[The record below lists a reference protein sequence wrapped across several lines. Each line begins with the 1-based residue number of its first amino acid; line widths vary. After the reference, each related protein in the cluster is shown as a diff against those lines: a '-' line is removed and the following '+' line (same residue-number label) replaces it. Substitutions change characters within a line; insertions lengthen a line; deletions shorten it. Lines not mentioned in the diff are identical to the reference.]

1 MFKKLFEG
9 MAADENIIKLNIT
22 DMANDYPEVDYNELR
37 DRLTDAGAVV
47 DGQVGNGTIQEDGN
61 GDMNVYMLVSGVDMA
76 TVEDAVEEIV
86 SEYEGVDG
94 VDATEYLASNNI
106 TGVED
111 TEDLDDDSDLDLDVE
126 GEDSDDLGDDTDNL
140 DLDDDSELGVDD
152 EDDEDTIDLDDEDIV
167 EAVKRA
173 TSKVLKEHFAN
184 VRRKKLLK
192 EHRELH
198 RNDRRSN
205 RFFVEGRLNEASTMN
220 IKKGCCPGKN
230 RRVNLL
236 ESLKAQD
243 ETKQEKLD
251 NSVKSIKDVIDS
263 VKGHSIGA
271 QEVKDAFAKLKK
283 EQKALSK
290 IEKNEKGDKFA
301 LTDVN
306 GAAGAL
312 KKMKE
317 ADPSQADAIDK
328 FQKSLKESVF
338 NALNAKKKSLHGKVS
353 VNGQLLESMTNA
365 QVSTLLTK
373 VNAAK
378 NKLVSKLSNSL
389 NESVNTKNNIKNE
402 IVKLTKLSN
411 ILDEENTYRTY
422 ATKYGLINEDEN
434 QEAGNSGEFS
444 EEDLANMFGAGQG
457 EENKPDNETE
467 EKTEEPKSE
476 EPKSED
482 APSEDAPS
490 EDTQSDEDSVEE
502 VELARIVI
510 TMQDKDAAEDL
521 KASCVNAG
529 IPEDVI
535 EITDDTEDE
544 PEENEEGET
553 STEDK
558 EDDKT
563 DASEESKDTNEGVKY
578 SNLRRLFEADEETSE
593 EKPEDAPEENSDET
607 NVGDAES
614 EGHTKFILTNTD
626 YALQLSKVL
635 DDVYGITK
643 EEFEDMIGGEIV
655 EDSEDEDAT
664 EDEDSDENTTDA
676 DNTEGSTEEDTIDPS
691 ELFKGM

>member
-126 GEDSDDLGDDTDNL
+126 GEDSDDLDDDTYNLGDNSEF
-140 DLDDDSELGVDD
+140 DADDDDN
-152 EDDEDTIDLDDEDIV
+152 EDTIDLDDEDIV

-198 RNDRRSN
+198 RNDRRAN

-220 IKKGCCPGKN
+220 VKKGCCPGKN

-290 IEKNEKGDKFA
+290 IEKNDKGDKFA
-301 LTDVN
+301 LTDVS

-317 ADPSQADAIDK
+317 ADPSQAEAIDK

-338 NALNAKKKSLHGKVS
+338 NALNAKKKSLHSKVS

-378 NKLVSKLSNSL
+378 NKLVNKLSNSL
-389 NESVNTKNNIKNE
+389 NESLNTKNNIKNE

-434 QEAGNSGEFS
+434 QDAGNSGEFS

-457 EENKPDNETE
+457 EETKSDNETE

-476 EPKSED
+476 D
-482 APSEDAPS
+482 AQS

-510 TMQDKDAAEDL
+510 TMQDKVAAEDL

-544 PEENEEGET
+544 PEEKEEGET

-558 EDDKT
+558 DDDKA

-593 EKPEDAPEENSDET
+593 EKPEDATEENSDET
-607 NVGDAES
+607 NDGDAES

-655 EDSEDEDAT
+655 EDSDEEDAT
-664 EDEDSDENTTDA
+664 EDKDSDENTTDT
-676 DNTEGSTEEDTIDPS
+676 DNAEGSTEEDTIDPS

>member
-111 TEDLDDDSDLDLDVE
+111 TEDLDDDSELDLDVE

-220 IKKGCCPGKN
+220 VKKGCCPGKN

-290 IEKNEKGDKFA
+290 IEKNDKGDKFA

-317 ADPSQADAIDK
+317 ADPSQAEAIDK

-338 NALNAKKKSLHGKVS
+338 NALNAKKKSLHSKVS

-457 EENKPDNETE
+457 EENKSDNETE

-476 EPKSED
+476 D
-482 APSEDAPS
+482 AQS

-544 PEENEEGET
+544 PEEKEEGET

-558 EDDKT
+558 DDDKA

-578 SNLRRLFEADEETSE
+578 SNLRRLFEADEENSE

-607 NVGDAES
+607 DDAEAKN

-655 EDSEDEDAT
+655 EDSDEDDAT
-664 EDEDSDENTTDA
+664 EDKDSDENTTDA

>member
-1 MFKKLFEG
+1 
-9 MAADENIIKLNIT
+9 
-22 DMANDYPEVDYNELR
+22 MANDYPEVDYNELR

-111 TEDLDDDSDLDLDVE
+111 TEELDDDSERDLDVE
-126 GEDSDDLGDDTDNL
+126 DEDSDDLDDDTYNLGDNSEF
-140 DLDDDSELGVDD
+140 DVDDDDN
-152 EDDEDTIDLDDEDIV
+152 EDTIDLDDEDIV

-198 RNDRRSN
+198 RNDRRAN
-205 RFFVEGRLNEASTMN
+205 RFFVEGRLNDASTMN
-220 IKKGCCPGKN
+220 VKKGCCPGKN

-290 IEKNEKGDKFA
+290 IEKNDKGDKFA

-317 ADPSQADAIDK
+317 ADPSQAEAIDK

-338 NALNAKKKSLHGKVS
+338 NALNAKKKSLHSKVS

-378 NKLVSKLSNSL
+378 NKLVNKLSNSL
-389 NESVNTKNNIKNE
+389 NESLNTKNNIKNE

-434 QEAGNSGEFS
+434 QDAGNSGEFS

-457 EENKPDNETE
+457 EETKSDNETD

-476 EPKSED
+476 D
-482 APSEDAPS
+482 AQS

-510 TMQDKDAAEDL
+510 TMQDKVAAEDL

-544 PEENEEGET
+544 PEEKEEGET

-558 EDDKT
+558 DDDKA

-578 SNLRRLFEADEETSE
+578 SNLRRLFEADEENSE

-607 NVGDAES
+607 DDAEAKN

-655 EDSEDEDAT
+655 EDSDEDDAT
-664 EDEDSDENTTDA
+664 EDKDSDENTTDA

>member
-111 TEDLDDDSDLDLDVE
+111 TEDLDDDSERDLDVE
-126 GEDSDDLGDDTDNL
+126 GDDSDDLDDDTYNLGDNSEF
-140 DLDDDSELGVDD
+140 DVDDDDN
-152 EDDEDTIDLDDEDIV
+152 EDTIDLYDEDIV

-198 RNDRRSN
+198 RNDRRAN

-220 IKKGCCPGKN
+220 VKKGCCPGKN

-290 IEKNEKGDKFA
+290 IEKNDKGDKFA

-317 ADPSQADAIDK
+317 SDPSQADAIDK

-353 VNGQLLESMTNA
+353 VNGQLLESMSNT

-378 NKLVSKLSNSL
+378 NKLVNKLSNSL
-389 NESVNTKNNIKNE
+389 NESLNTKNNIKNE

-434 QEAGNSGEFS
+434 QDAGNSGEFS

-457 EENKPDNETE
+457 EENKSDNETE

-476 EPKSED
+476 D
-482 APSEDAPS
+482 APSEDAP
-490 EDTQSDEDSVEE
+490 QDEETVEE

-544 PEENEEGET
+544 PEENEEGDT

-558 EDDKT
+558 DEDKA

-578 SNLRRLFEADEETSE
+578 SNLRRLFEADEENSE

-607 NVGDAES
+607 DDAEAKN

-655 EDSEDEDAT
+655 EDSDEDDAT
-664 EDEDSDENTTDA
+664 EDKDSDETTTDA

>member
-37 DRLTDAGAVV
+37 DRLTDAGATV
-47 DGQVGNGTIQEDGN
+47 DGQVGNGAIQEDGN

-76 TVEDAVEEIV
+76 TVEDTVEDVV
-86 SEYEGVDG
+86 SEYEGVEG
-94 VDATEYLASNNI
+94 ADAQDYVVSDTI

-111 TEDLDDDSDLDLDVE
+111 DTDDVDIDIDDVDDDVDIDIDDDTDDVDIDIE
-126 GEDSDDLGDDTDNL
+126 DDTDNV
-140 DLDDDSELGVDD
+140 DVDIDDA
-152 EDDEDTIDLDDEDIV
+152 DIV

-173 TSKVLKEHFAN
+173 TNKILRESIYN
-184 VRRKKLLK
+184 RRGRRVN
-192 EHRELH
+192 ESYRTR
-198 RNDRRSN
+198 RNDR
-205 RFFVEGRLNEASTMN
+205 FFVNGRLNEASTMN

-236 ESLKAQD
+236 ESLKAVD
-243 ETKQEKLD
+243 DSKQEKLD
-251 NSVKSIKDVIDS
+251 KSIKTIKDIIDS

-317 ADPSQADAIDK
+317 ADPSQAEAIDK

-373 VNAAK
+373 VKAAK

-389 NESVNTKNNIKNE
+389 NESVNTKNTIKNE

-422 ATKYGLINEDEN
+422 AAKYGLINEDEN

-444 EEDLANMFGAGQG
+444 EEDLANMFGTGQG
-457 EENKPDNETE
+457 EETKSDNETE
-467 EKTEEPKSE
+467 GKTEETKSDEGSE
-476 EPKSED
+476 E
-482 APSEDAPS
+482 
-490 EDTQSDEDSVEE
+490 EE

-521 KASCVNAG
+521 KSSCIDAG
-529 IPEDVI
+529 IPEDAI
-535 EITDDTEDE
+535 EISEDTDEDE
-544 PEENEEGET
+544 EGSEENDND
-553 STEDK
+553 SD
-558 EDDKT
+558 
-563 DASEESKDTNEGVKY
+563 SEENKSEEDNSEKTEENSDTNEGIKY
-578 SNLRRLFEADEETSE
+578 SNLRRLFEDEDS
-593 EKPEDAPEENSDET
+593 NSDED
-607 NVGDAES
+607 NSNEEGNSEEDNNNDDDKDAD
-614 EGHTKFILTNTD
+614 GHVKFILTDTD

-635 DDVYGITK
+635 DDVYGISK

-655 EDSEDEDAT
+655 DDSENEEAT
-664 EDEDSDENTTDA
+664 DDNSDKDENTADA

>member
-47 DGQVGNGTIQEDGN
+47 DGQVGNGTIQEDEN

-76 TVEDAVEEIV
+76 TVEDTVEEIV

-111 TEDLDDDSDLDLDVE
+111 TEDLDDVSDLDLDVE

-140 DLDDDSELGVDD
+140 DLDDDSELDVDD

-184 VRRKKLLK
+184 VRHKKLLK

-251 NSVKSIKDVIDS
+251 NSVKTIKDVIDS

-301 LTDVN
+301 LTDVS

-338 NALNAKKKSLHGKVS
+338 NALNAKKKSLHGKIS
-353 VNGQLLESMTNA
+353 VNGQLLESMTNV

-378 NKLVSKLSNSL
+378 NKLVNKLSNSL
-389 NESVNTKNNIKNE
+389 NESVNTKNTIKNE

-457 EENKPDNETE
+457 EETKSDNETE

-476 EPKSED
+476 DAQSED
-482 APSEDAPS
+482 TQS

-535 EITDDTEDE
+535 EITDDTE
-544 PEENEEGET
+544 EESEEDEEGDA

-558 EDDKT
+558 AEDKA
-563 DASEESKDTNEGVKY
+563 DASEETKDTNEGVKY

-593 EKPEDAPEENSDET
+593 ETTEENTEENSDDADKAET
-607 NVGDAES
+607 ES

-655 EDSEDEDAT
+655 EDSDEDDAT
-664 EDEDSDENTTDA
+664 EDKDSDENTTDA

>member
-126 GEDSDDLGDDTDNL
+126 DEDSDDLDDDTYNLGDNSEF
-140 DLDDDSELGVDD
+140 DADDDDN
-152 EDDEDTIDLDDEDIV
+152 EDTIDLDDEDIV

-198 RNDRRSN
+198 RNDRRAN

-220 IKKGCCPGKN
+220 VKKGCCPGKN

-243 ETKQEKLD
+243 EAKQEKLD

-290 IEKNEKGDKFA
+290 IEKNDKGDKFA

-317 ADPSQADAIDK
+317 ADPSQVDAIDK

-353 VNGQLLESMTNA
+353 VNGQLLESMSNT

-378 NKLVSKLSNSL
+378 NKLVNKLSNSL
-389 NESVNTKNNIKNE
+389 NENLNTKNNIKNE

-457 EENKPDNETE
+457 EEDKSDNGTE
-467 EKTEEPKSE
+467 EKTEEPKSDDTSSE
-476 EPKSED
+476 DTSSED
-482 APSEDAPS
+482 AP
-490 EDTQSDEDSVEE
+490 QDEEPVEE

-535 EITDDTEDE
+535 EITDDTEEEDT
-544 PEENEEGET
+544 EENTEGET

-558 EDDKT
+558 EENKES
-563 DASEESKDTNEGVKY
+563 AEETTDTNEGVKY

-593 EKPEDAPEENSDET
+593 EKPEDAQEENSDET
-607 NVGDAES
+607 NVADADS

-655 EDSEDEDAT
+655 EDSDEEDAT
-664 EDEDSDENTTDA
+664 EDKDSDENTTDA

>member
-111 TEDLDDDSDLDLDVE
+111 TEDLDDDSELDLDVE

-220 IKKGCCPGKN
+220 VKKGCCPGKN

-290 IEKNEKGDKFA
+290 IEKNDKGDKFA

-317 ADPSQADAIDK
+317 ADPSQAEAIDK

-338 NALNAKKKSLHGKVS
+338 NALNAKKKSLHSKVS

-457 EENKPDNETE
+457 EENKSDNETE

-476 EPKSED
+476 D
-482 APSEDAPS
+482 AQS

-544 PEENEEGET
+544 PEEKEEGET

-558 EDDKT
+558 DDDKA

-578 SNLRRLFEADEETSE
+578 SNLRRLFEADEENSE

-607 NVGDAES
+607 DDAEAKN

-655 EDSEDEDAT
+655 EDSDEDDAT
-664 EDEDSDENTTDA
+664 EDKDSDENTTDA
-676 DNTEGSTEEDTIDPS
+676 DNTEGSTVEDTIDPS

>member
-37 DRLTDAGAVV
+37 DRLTDAGATV
-47 DGQVGNGTIQEDGN
+47 DGQVGNGAIQEDGN

-76 TVEDAVEEIV
+76 TVEDTVEEVV
-86 SEYEGVDG
+86 SEYEGVEG
-94 VDATEYLASNNI
+94 ADAQDYVVSDTI

-111 TEDLDDDSDLDLDVE
+111 DTDDVDIDIDDIDDVDDDVDIDID
-126 GEDSDDLGDDTDNL
+126 DDTDNV
-140 DLDDDSELGVDD
+140 DVDIDDA
-152 EDDEDTIDLDDEDIV
+152 DIV

-173 TSKVLKEHFAN
+173 TNKILRESIHN
-184 VRRKKLLK
+184 RRGRRVN
-192 EHRELH
+192 ESYRTR
-198 RNDRRSN
+198 RNDR
-205 RFFVEGRLNEASTMN
+205 FFVNGRLNEASTMN

-236 ESLKAQD
+236 ESLKAVD
-243 ETKQEKLD
+243 DSKQEKLD
-251 NSVKSIKDVIDS
+251 KSIKTIKDIIDS

-317 ADPSQADAIDK
+317 ADPSQAEAIDK

-373 VNAAK
+373 VKAAK

-389 NESVNTKNNIKNE
+389 NESVNTKNTIKNE

-444 EEDLANMFGAGQG
+444 EEDLANMFGTGQG
-457 EENKPDNETE
+457 EETKSDNETE
-467 EKTEEPKSE
+467 GKTEETKSDEGSE
-476 EPKSED
+476 E
-482 APSEDAPS
+482 
-490 EDTQSDEDSVEE
+490 EE

-521 KASCVNAG
+521 KSSCIDAG
-529 IPEDVI
+529 IPEDAI
-535 EITDDTEDE
+535 EISEDTDEDE
-544 PEENEEGET
+544 EGSEENDND
-553 STEDK
+553 SD
-558 EDDKT
+558 
-563 DASEESKDTNEGVKY
+563 SEENKSEEDNSEKTEENSDTNEGIKY
-578 SNLRRLFEADEETSE
+578 SNLRRLFEDEDS
-593 EKPEDAPEENSDET
+593 NSDED
-607 NVGDAES
+607 NSNEEGNSEEDNNNDDDKDAD
-614 EGHTKFILTNTD
+614 GHVKFILTDTD

-635 DDVYGITK
+635 DDVYGISK

-655 EDSEDEDAT
+655 EDSDDEDAT
-664 EDEDSDENTTDA
+664 EDKDSDENTADA
-676 DNTEGSTEEDTIDPS
+676 DNTDGSTEEDTIDPS

>member
-317 ADPSQADAIDK
+317 ADPSQAEAIDK

-476 EPKSED
+476 
-482 APSEDAPS
+482 DAPS

-544 PEENEEGET
+544 PEEKEEGET

-558 EDDKT
+558 DDDKA

-607 NVGDAES
+607 NDSEAES

-664 EDEDSDENTTDA
+664 EDKDSDENTTDA

>member
-126 GEDSDDLGDDTDNL
+126 DDDSDDLDDDTDNL

-251 NSVKSIKDVIDS
+251 NSVKTIKDVIDS

-290 IEKNEKGDKFA
+290 IEKNENGDKFA
-301 LTDVN
+301 LTDVS

-317 ADPSQADAIDK
+317 SDPSQAEAIDK
-328 FQKSLKESVF
+328 FQKSLKESVY
-338 NALNAKKKSLHGKVS
+338 NALNAKKKSLHSKVL
-353 VNGQLLESMTNA
+353 VNGQLLESMTNV

-389 NESVNTKNNIKNE
+389 NESVNTKNTIKNE

-422 ATKYGLINEDEN
+422 ATKYGLITEDEN
-434 QEAGNSGEFS
+434 TEDNKSGEFS

-457 EENKPDNETE
+457 EETKDDNETE
-467 EKTEEPKSE
+467 EKTD

-482 APSEDAPS
+482 TQSEDTPS
-490 EDTQSDEDSVEE
+490 EDTQSEEDSVEE

-521 KASCVNAG
+521 KTSCVNAG

-535 EITDDTEDE
+535 EITDEVEDDA
-544 PEENEEGET
+544 EENEEGNA

-558 EDDKT
+558 EEDKA
-563 DASEESKDTNEGVKY
+563 DASEETKDTNEGVKY
-578 SNLRRLFEADEETSE
+578 SNLRRLFEADEENSE

-607 NVGDAES
+607 NDAEAES

-664 EDEDSDENTTDA
+664 EDKDSDENTADA

>member
-152 EDDEDTIDLDDEDIV
+152 EDDEVTIDLDDEDIV

-198 RNDRRSN
+198 RNDRRAN

-220 IKKGCCPGKN
+220 VKKGCCPGKN

-271 QEVKDAFAKLKK
+271 QEVKDTFAKLKK

-290 IEKNEKGDKFA
+290 IEKNDKGDKFA

-353 VNGQLLESMTNA
+353 VNGQLLESMSNT

-378 NKLVSKLSNSL
+378 NKLVNKLSNSL
-389 NESVNTKNNIKNE
+389 NESLNTKNNIKNE

-434 QEAGNSGEFS
+434 QDAGNSGEFS

-457 EENKPDNETE
+457 EENKSDNETK

-476 EPKSED
+476 DAQSED
-482 APSEDAPS
+482 TPS

-558 EDDKT
+558 EEDKES
-563 DASEESKDTNEGVKY
+563 AEETKDTNEGVKY
-578 SNLRRLFEADEETSE
+578 SNLRRLFEADEETPE

-607 NVGDAES
+607 NDGDAES

>member
-111 TEDLDDDSDLDLDVE
+111 TEDLDDDSERDLDVE
-126 GEDSDDLGDDTDNL
+126 GDDSDDLDDDTYNLGDNSEF
-140 DLDDDSELGVDD
+140 DVDDDDN
-152 EDDEDTIDLDDEDIV
+152 EDTIDLDDEDIV

-198 RNDRRSN
+198 RNDRRAN

-220 IKKGCCPGKN
+220 VKKGCCPGKN

-290 IEKNEKGDKFA
+290 IEKNDKGDKFA

-353 VNGQLLESMTNA
+353 VNGQLLESMSNT

-378 NKLVSKLSNSL
+378 NKLVNKLSNSL
-389 NESVNTKNNIKNE
+389 NESLNTKNNIKNE

-434 QEAGNSGEFS
+434 QDAGNSGEFS

-457 EENKPDNETE
+457 EENKSDNETE

-476 EPKSED
+476 D
-482 APSEDAPS
+482 APSEDAP
-490 EDTQSDEDSVEE
+490 QDEETVEE

-544 PEENEEGET
+544 PEENEEGDT

-558 EDDKT
+558 DEDKA

-578 SNLRRLFEADEETSE
+578 SNLRRLFEADEENSE

-607 NVGDAES
+607 DDAEAKN

-655 EDSEDEDAT
+655 EDSDEDDAT
-664 EDEDSDENTTDA
+664 EDKDSDENTTDA

>member
-111 TEDLDDDSDLDLDVE
+111 TEDLDDDSELDLDVE
-126 GEDSDDLGDDTDNL
+126 GEDSEDLGDDTDNL

-251 NSVKSIKDVIDS
+251 NSVKTIKDVIDS

-328 FQKSLKESVF
+328 FQKSLKESVY

-353 VNGQLLESMTNA
+353 VNGQLLESMTNV

-378 NKLVSKLSNSL
+378 NKLVNKLSNSL
-389 NESVNTKNNIKNE
+389 NESVNTKNTIKNE

-457 EENKPDNETE
+457 EETKSDNETE
-467 EKTEEPKSE
+467 EKTEEPKSD
-476 EPKSED
+476 D
-482 APSEDAPS
+482 AQS

-521 KASCVNAG
+521 KTSCVNAG

-535 EITDDTEDE
+535 EITDDTEDD

-578 SNLRRLFEADEETSE
+578 SNLRRLFEADEENSE

-607 NVGDAES
+607 NDVDTES

-664 EDEDSDENTTDA
+664 EDKDTDENTTDA

>member
-126 GEDSDDLGDDTDNL
+126 GDDSDDLDDDTYNLGDNSEF
-140 DLDDDSELGVDD
+140 DVDDDDN
-152 EDDEDTIDLDDEDIV
+152 EDTIDLDDEDIV

-198 RNDRRSN
+198 RNDRRAN

-220 IKKGCCPGKN
+220 VKKGCCPGKN

-290 IEKNEKGDKFA
+290 IEKNDKGDKFA

-353 VNGQLLESMTNA
+353 VNGQLLESMSNT

-378 NKLVSKLSNSL
+378 NKLVNKLSNSL
-389 NESVNTKNNIKNE
+389 NESLNTKNNIKNE

-457 EENKPDNETE
+457 EETKSDNETE

-476 EPKSED
+476 D
-482 APSEDAPS
+482 AQS

-544 PEENEEGET
+544 PEEKEEGET

-558 EDDKT
+558 DDDNA

-578 SNLRRLFEADEETSE
+578 SNLRRLFEADEENSE

-607 NVGDAES
+607 DDADAES

-655 EDSEDEDAT
+655 EDSDEDDAT
-664 EDEDSDENTTDA
+664 EDKDSDENTTDA

>member
-61 GDMNVYMLVSGVDMA
+61 GDMNVYMLVSGVDMS
-76 TVEDAVEEIV
+76 TVEDTVEEIV
-86 SEYEGVDG
+86 SEYEGVEG

-111 TEDLDDDSDLDLDVE
+111 TDEDTDLDLD
-126 GEDSDDLGDDTDNL
+126 GDEDTDL
-140 DLDDDSELGVDD
+140 DLDDEEDSELDLED
-152 EDDEDTIDLDDEDIV
+152 EDGDTIDLDDEDIV

-173 TSKVLKEHFAN
+173 TSKVLKEHLAK
-184 VRRKKLLK
+184 VRHKRFLK
-192 EHRELH
+192 EQREFH
-198 RNDRRSN
+198 RNNKRRSE

-283 EQKALSK
+283 EQKVLSK
-290 IEKNEKGDKFA
+290 IEKNDKGETFA

-317 ADPSQADAIDK
+317 ADPTQAEVIDK

-353 VNGQLLESMTNA
+353 VNGQLLESMSNT

-378 NKLVSKLSNSL
+378 NKLVNKLSNSL
-389 NESVNTKNNIKNE
+389 NESLNTKNNIKNE

-457 EENKPDNETE
+457 EEEKSDNGTE

-476 EPKSED
+476 D
-482 APSEDAPS
+482 TPSEDAP
-490 EDTQSDEDSVEE
+490 QDEESVEE

-510 TMQDKDAAEDL
+510 TMQDKEAAEDL
-521 KASCVNAG
+521 KVSCVNAG

-535 EITDDTEDE
+535 EITDDTDEEDT
-544 PEENEEGET
+544 EENTEGET

-558 EDDKT
+558 EADNET
-563 DASEESKDTNEGVKY
+563 SEDSKDTNEGVKY
-578 SNLRRLFEADEETSE
+578 SNLRRLFEADEENSE
-593 EKPEDAPEENSDET
+593 ETTEDTTEENSEET
-607 NVGDAES
+607 TNTEGEN

-655 EDSEDEDAT
+655 EDSDDEDAT
-664 EDEDSDENTTDA
+664 EDKDSDENTSDT

>member
-152 EDDEDTIDLDDEDIV
+152 EDDEVTIDLDDEDIV

-251 NSVKSIKDVIDS
+251 NSVKTIKDVIDS

-271 QEVKDAFAKLKK
+271 QEVKDAFTKLKK

-353 VNGQLLESMTNA
+353 VNGQLLESMTNV

-389 NESVNTKNNIKNE
+389 NESLNTKNNIKNE

-457 EENKPDNETE
+457 EENKSDNETE

-476 EPKSED
+476 D
-482 APSEDAPS
+482 TPS

-544 PEENEEGET
+544 PEENEEGDT

-558 EDDKT
+558 EEDKES
-563 DASEESKDTNEGVKY
+563 SEETKDTNEGVKY
-578 SNLRRLFEADEETSE
+578 SNLRRLFEADEETPE

-607 NVGDAES
+607 NDGDAES

-655 EDSEDEDAT
+655 EDSTDEDAT
-664 EDEDSDENTTDA
+664 EDKDSDENTTDA
-676 DNTEGSTEEDTIDPS
+676 DNTEVSTEEDTIDPS

>member
-111 TEDLDDDSDLDLDVE
+111 TEDLDDDSELDLDVE
-126 GEDSDDLGDDTDNL
+126 DEDSDDLDDDTYNLGDNSEF
-140 DLDDDSELGVDD
+140 DVDDDDN
-152 EDDEDTIDLDDEDIV
+152 EDTIDLDDEDIV

-220 IKKGCCPGKN
+220 VKKGCCPGKN

-290 IEKNEKGDKFA
+290 IEKNDKGDKFA

-353 VNGQLLESMTNA
+353 VNGQLLESMSNT

-378 NKLVSKLSNSL
+378 NKLVNKLSNSL
-389 NESVNTKNNIKNE
+389 NESLNTKNNIKNE

-457 EENKPDNETE
+457 EETKSDNETE

-476 EPKSED
+476 D
-482 APSEDAPS
+482 AQS

-544 PEENEEGET
+544 PEEKEEGET

-558 EDDKT
+558 DDDNA

-578 SNLRRLFEADEETSE
+578 SNLRRLFEADEENSE

-607 NVGDAES
+607 DDADAES

-655 EDSEDEDAT
+655 EDSDEDDAT
-664 EDEDSDENTTDA
+664 EDKDSDENTTDA

>member
-111 TEDLDDDSDLDLDVE
+111 TEDLDDDSELDLDVE

-220 IKKGCCPGKN
+220 VKKGCCPGKN

-290 IEKNEKGDKFA
+290 IEKNDKGDKFA

-317 ADPSQADAIDK
+317 ADPSQAEAIDK

-338 NALNAKKKSLHGKVS
+338 NALNAKKKSLHSKVS

-457 EENKPDNETE
+457 EENKSDNETE

-476 EPKSED
+476 D
-482 APSEDAPS
+482 AQS

-544 PEENEEGET
+544 PEEKEEGET

-558 EDDKT
+558 DDDKA

-578 SNLRRLFEADEETSE
+578 SNLRRLFEADEENSE

-607 NVGDAES
+607 DDAEAKN

-655 EDSEDEDAT
+655 EDSDEEDAT
-664 EDEDSDENTTDA
+664 EDKDSDENTTDA

>member
-111 TEDLDDDSDLDLDVE
+111 TEDLDDDSELDLDVE
-126 GEDSDDLGDDTDNL
+126 DEDSDDLDDDTYNLGDNSEF
-140 DLDDDSELGVDD
+140 DVDDDDN
-152 EDDEDTIDLDDEDIV
+152 EDTIDLDDEDIV

-220 IKKGCCPGKN
+220 VKKGCCPGKN

-290 IEKNEKGDKFA
+290 IEKNDKGDKFA

-317 ADPSQADAIDK
+317 SDPSQADAIDK

-353 VNGQLLESMTNA
+353 VNGQLLESMSNT

-378 NKLVSKLSNSL
+378 NKLVNKLSNSL
-389 NESVNTKNNIKNE
+389 NESLNTKNNIKNE

-434 QEAGNSGEFS
+434 QDAGNSGEFS

-457 EENKPDNETE
+457 EETKSDNETE

-476 EPKSED
+476 D
-482 APSEDAPS
+482 AQS

-544 PEENEEGET
+544 PEEKEEGET

-558 EDDKT
+558 DDDKA

-578 SNLRRLFEADEETSE
+578 SNLRRLFEADEENSE

-607 NVGDAES
+607 DDADAES

-655 EDSEDEDAT
+655 GDSDEDDAT
-664 EDEDSDENTTDA
+664 EDKDSDENTTDA

>member
-111 TEDLDDDSDLDLDVE
+111 TEDLDDDSELDLDVE
-126 GEDSDDLGDDTDNL
+126 DEDSDDLDDDTYNLGDNSEF
-140 DLDDDSELGVDD
+140 DVDDDDN
-152 EDDEDTIDLDDEDIV
+152 EDTIDLDDEDIV

-220 IKKGCCPGKN
+220 VKKGCCPGKN

-290 IEKNEKGDKFA
+290 IEKNDKGDKFA

-317 ADPSQADAIDK
+317 SDPSQADAIDK

-353 VNGQLLESMTNA
+353 VNGQLLESMSNT

-378 NKLVSKLSNSL
+378 NKLVNKLSNSL
-389 NESVNTKNNIKNE
+389 NESLNTKNNIKNE

-434 QEAGNSGEFS
+434 QDAGNSGEFS

-457 EENKPDNETE
+457 EETKSDNETE

-476 EPKSED
+476 D
-482 APSEDAPS
+482 AQS

-544 PEENEEGET
+544 PEEKEEGET

-558 EDDKT
+558 DDDKA

-578 SNLRRLFEADEETSE
+578 SNLRRLFEADEENSE

-607 NVGDAES
+607 DDADAES

-655 EDSEDEDAT
+655 EDSDEDDAT
-664 EDEDSDENTTDA
+664 EDKDSDENTTDA

>member
-111 TEDLDDDSDLDLDVE
+111 TEDLDDDSERDLDVE
-126 GEDSDDLGDDTDNL
+126 GDDSDDLDDDTYNLGDNSEF
-140 DLDDDSELGVDD
+140 DVDDDDN
-152 EDDEDTIDLDDEDIV
+152 EDTIDLDDEDIV

-198 RNDRRSN
+198 RNDRRAN

-220 IKKGCCPGKN
+220 VKKGCCPGKN

-290 IEKNEKGDKFA
+290 IEKNDKGDKFA

-353 VNGQLLESMTNA
+353 VNGQLLESMSNT

-378 NKLVSKLSNSL
+378 NKLVNKLSNSL
-389 NESVNTKNNIKNE
+389 NESLNTKNNIKNE

-434 QEAGNSGEFS
+434 QDAGNSGEFS

-457 EENKPDNETE
+457 EETKSDNETE

-476 EPKSED
+476 D
-482 APSEDAPS
+482 AQS

-544 PEENEEGET
+544 PEEKEEGET

-558 EDDKT
+558 DDDKA

-578 SNLRRLFEADEETSE
+578 SNLRRLFEADEENSE

-607 NVGDAES
+607 DDADAES

-655 EDSEDEDAT
+655 EDSDEDDAT
-664 EDEDSDENTTDA
+664 EDKDSDENTTDA

>member
-126 GEDSDDLGDDTDNL
+126 GDDSDDLDDDTYNLGDNSEF
-140 DLDDDSELGVDD
+140 DVDDDDN
-152 EDDEDTIDLDDEDIV
+152 EDTIDLDDEDIV

-198 RNDRRSN
+198 RNDRRAN

-220 IKKGCCPGKN
+220 VKKGCCPGKN

-290 IEKNEKGDKFA
+290 IEKNDKGDKFA

-317 ADPSQADAIDK
+317 ADPSQAEAIDK

-338 NALNAKKKSLHGKVS
+338 NALNAKKKSLHSKVS

-378 NKLVSKLSNSL
+378 NKLVNKLSNSL
-389 NESVNTKNNIKNE
+389 NESLNTKNNIKNE

-434 QEAGNSGEFS
+434 QDAGNSGEFS

-457 EENKPDNETE
+457 EETKSDNETE

-476 EPKSED
+476 D
-482 APSEDAPS
+482 AQS

-544 PEENEEGET
+544 PEEKEEGET

-558 EDDKT
+558 DDDKA

-578 SNLRRLFEADEETSE
+578 SNLRRLFEADEENSE

-607 NVGDAES
+607 DDADAES

-655 EDSEDEDAT
+655 EDSDEDDAT
-664 EDEDSDENTTDA
+664 EDKDSDENTTDA

>member
-111 TEDLDDDSDLDLDVE
+111 TEDLDDDSELDLDVE
-126 GEDSDDLGDDTDNL
+126 GEGSDDLGDDTDNL

-220 IKKGCCPGKN
+220 VKKGCCPGKN

-290 IEKNEKGDKFA
+290 IEKNDKGDKFA

-317 ADPSQADAIDK
+317 ADPSQAEAIDK

-338 NALNAKKKSLHGKVS
+338 NALNAKKKSLHSKVS

-365 QVSTLLTK
+365 
-373 VNAAK
+373 
-378 NKLVSKLSNSL
+378 
-389 NESVNTKNNIKNE
+389 
-402 IVKLTKLSN
+402 
-411 ILDEENTYRTY
+411 
-422 ATKYGLINEDEN
+422 
-434 QEAGNSGEFS
+434 
-444 EEDLANMFGAGQG
+444 
-457 EENKPDNETE
+457 
-467 EKTEEPKSE
+467 
-476 EPKSED
+476 
-482 APSEDAPS
+482 
-490 EDTQSDEDSVEE
+490 
-502 VELARIVI
+502 
-510 TMQDKDAAEDL
+510 
-521 KASCVNAG
+521 
-529 IPEDVI
+529 
-535 EITDDTEDE
+535 
-544 PEENEEGET
+544 
-553 STEDK
+553 
-558 EDDKT
+558 
-563 DASEESKDTNEGVKY
+563 
-578 SNLRRLFEADEETSE
+578 
-593 EKPEDAPEENSDET
+593 
-607 NVGDAES
+607 
-614 EGHTKFILTNTD
+614 
-626 YALQLSKVL
+626 
-635 DDVYGITK
+635 
-643 EEFEDMIGGEIV
+643 
-655 EDSEDEDAT
+655 
-664 EDEDSDENTTDA
+664 
-676 DNTEGSTEEDTIDPS
+676 
-691 ELFKGM
+691 

>member
-9 MAADENIIKLNIT
+9 MTADENIIKLNIT

-37 DRLTDAGAVV
+37 DRLTDAGATV
-47 DGQVGNGTIQEDGN
+47 DGQVGNGAIQEDGN

-76 TVEDAVEEIV
+76 TVEDTVEDVV
-86 SEYEGVDG
+86 SEYEGVEG
-94 VDATEYLASNNI
+94 ADAQDYVVSDTI

-111 TEDLDDDSDLDLDVE
+111 DTNDVDIDIDDVDDDVDIDID
-126 GEDSDDLGDDTDNL
+126 DDTD
-140 DLDDDSELGVDD
+140 DVDID
-152 EDDEDTIDLDDEDIV
+152 IEDDTDDVNVDVDIDDADIV

-173 TSKVLKEHFAN
+173 TNKILRESIHN
-184 VRRKKLLK
+184 RRGRRVN
-192 EHRELH
+192 ESYRTR
-198 RNDRRSN
+198 RNDR
-205 RFFVEGRLNEASTMN
+205 FFVNGRLNEASTMN

-236 ESLKAQD
+236 ESLKAVD
-243 ETKQEKLD
+243 DSKQEKLD
-251 NSVKSIKDVIDS
+251 KSIKTIKDIIDS

-283 EQKALSK
+283 EQKTLSK

-317 ADPSQADAIDK
+317 ADPSQAEAIDK

-338 NALNAKKKSLHGKVS
+338 NALNAKKNSLHGKVS

-373 VNAAK
+373 VKAAK

-389 NESVNTKNNIKNE
+389 NESVNTKNTIKNE

-444 EEDLANMFGAGQG
+444 EEDLANMFGTGQG
-457 EENKPDNETE
+457 EETKSDNETE
-467 EKTEEPKSE
+467 GKTEETKSDEGSE
-476 EPKSED
+476 E
-482 APSEDAPS
+482 
-490 EDTQSDEDSVEE
+490 EE

-521 KASCVNAG
+521 KSSCIDAG
-529 IPEDVI
+529 IPEDAI
-535 EITDDTEDE
+535 EISEDTDEDDE
-544 PEENEEGET
+544 GSEENDNDSDSEENKPEEDN
-553 STEDK
+553 
-558 EDDKT
+558 
-563 DASEESKDTNEGVKY
+563 SENTKGNSDTNEGIKY
-578 SNLRRLFEADEETSE
+578 SNLRRLFEDEDSNSE
-593 EKPEDAPEENSDET
+593 EDNSNEEGNSEEDNND
-607 NVGDAES
+607 DADKDAD
-614 EGHTKFILTNTD
+614 GHVKFILTDTD

-655 EDSEDEDAT
+655 EDSDDEDAT
-664 EDEDSDENTTDA
+664 EDKDSDENTADA
-676 DNTEGSTEEDTIDPS
+676 DNTDGSTEEDTIDPS

>member
-111 TEDLDDDSDLDLDVE
+111 TEDLDDDSELDLDVE
-126 GEDSDDLGDDTDNL
+126 DEDSDDLDDDTYNLGDNSEF
-140 DLDDDSELGVDD
+140 DVDDDDN
-152 EDDEDTIDLDDEDIV
+152 EDTIDLDDEDIV

-198 RNDRRSN
+198 RNDSRSN

-220 IKKGCCPGKN
+220 VKKGCCPGKN

-290 IEKNEKGDKFA
+290 IEKNDKGDKFA

-317 ADPSQADAIDK
+317 SDPSQADAIDK

-353 VNGQLLESMTNA
+353 VNGQLLESMSNT

-378 NKLVSKLSNSL
+378 NKLVNKLSNSL
-389 NESVNTKNNIKNE
+389 NESLNTKNNIKNE

-434 QEAGNSGEFS
+434 QDAGNSGEFS

-457 EENKPDNETE
+457 EETKSDNETE

-476 EPKSED
+476 D
-482 APSEDAPS
+482 AQS

-544 PEENEEGET
+544 PEEKEEGET

-558 EDDKT
+558 DDDKA

-578 SNLRRLFEADEETSE
+578 SNLRRLFEADEENSE

-607 NVGDAES
+607 DDADAES

-655 EDSEDEDAT
+655 EDSDEDDAT
-664 EDEDSDENTTDA
+664 EDKDSDENTTDA

>member
-111 TEDLDDDSDLDLDVE
+111 TEDLDDDSELDLDVE
-126 GEDSDDLGDDTDNL
+126 DEDSDDLDDDTYNLGDNSEF
-140 DLDDDSELGVDD
+140 DVDDDDN
-152 EDDEDTIDLDDEDIV
+152 EDTIDLDDEDIV

-184 VRRKKLLK
+184 VRHKKLLK

-198 RNDRRSN
+198 RNNRRAN

-220 IKKGCCPGKN
+220 VKKGCCPGKN

-290 IEKNEKGDKFA
+290 IEKNDKGDKFA

-317 ADPSQADAIDK
+317 ADPSQAEAIDK

-338 NALNAKKKSLHGKVS
+338 NALNAKKKSLHSKIS
-353 VNGQLLESMTNA
+353 VNGQLLESMSNT

-378 NKLVSKLSNSL
+378 NKLVNKLSNSL

-434 QEAGNSGEFS
+434 QESGNSGEFS

-457 EENKPDNETE
+457 EEDKSDNETE

-476 EPKSED
+476 D
-482 APSEDAPS
+482 APSEDAP
-490 EDTQSDEDSVEE
+490 QDEESVEE

-535 EITDDTEDE
+535 EISDDTEDE
-544 PEENEEGET
+544 PEENEEGDT

-558 EDDKT
+558 EEDKES
-563 DASEESKDTNEGVKY
+563 AEETKDTNEGVKY
-578 SNLRRLFEADEETSE
+578 SNLRRLFEADEETPE
-593 EKPEDAPEENSDET
+593 ETPEDAPEENSDET
-607 NVGDAES
+607 NDAEAEN

-664 EDEDSDENTTDA
+664 EDKDSDENTTDA

>member
-126 GEDSDDLGDDTDNL
+126 GDDSDDLDDDTYNLGDNSEF
-140 DLDDDSELGVDD
+140 DVDDDDN
-152 EDDEDTIDLDDEDIV
+152 EDTIDLDDEDIV
-167 EAVKRA
+167 EAVKRV

-205 RFFVEGRLNEASTMN
+205 RFFVEGRLNDASTMN

-251 NSVKSIKDVIDS
+251 NSVKTIKDVIDS

-328 FQKSLKESVF
+328 FQKSLKESVY

-353 VNGQLLESMTNA
+353 VNGQLLESMTNV

-378 NKLVSKLSNSL
+378 NKLVNKLSNSL
-389 NESVNTKNNIKNE
+389 NESVNTKNTIKNE

-457 EENKPDNETE
+457 EETKSDNETE
-467 EKTEEPKSE
+467 EKTEEPKSD
-476 EPKSED
+476 D
-482 APSEDAPS
+482 AQS

-521 KASCVNAG
+521 KTSCVNAG

-558 EDDKT
+558 EDDK
-563 DASEESKDTNEGVKY
+563 DEASEETKDTNEGVKY
-578 SNLRRLFEADEETSE
+578 SNLRRLFEADEESSE

-607 NVGDAES
+607 NDGDAES

-655 EDSEDEDAT
+655 EDSDDEEAT
-664 EDEDSDENTTDA
+664 EDKDTDENTTDT
-676 DNTEGSTEEDTIDPS
+676 DNTDSSTEEDTIDPS

>member
-1 MFKKLFEG
+1 M
-9 MAADENIIKLNIT
+9 
-22 DMANDYPEVDYNELR
+22 
-37 DRLTDAGAVV
+37 
-47 DGQVGNGTIQEDGN
+47 
-61 GDMNVYMLVSGVDMA
+61 
-76 TVEDAVEEIV
+76 
-86 SEYEGVDG
+86 
-94 VDATEYLASNNI
+94 
-106 TGVED
+106 
-111 TEDLDDDSDLDLDVE
+111 
-126 GEDSDDLGDDTDNL
+126 
-140 DLDDDSELGVDD
+140 
-152 EDDEDTIDLDDEDIV
+152 
-167 EAVKRA
+167 
-173 TSKVLKEHFAN
+173 
-184 VRRKKLLK
+184 
-192 EHRELH
+192 
-198 RNDRRSN
+198 
-205 RFFVEGRLNEASTMN
+205 
-220 IKKGCCPGKN
+220 
-230 RRVNLL
+230 
-236 ESLKAQD
+236 
-243 ETKQEKLD
+243 
-251 NSVKSIKDVIDS
+251 
-263 VKGHSIGA
+263 
-271 QEVKDAFAKLKK
+271 
-283 EQKALSK
+283 
-290 IEKNEKGDKFA
+290 
-301 LTDVN
+301 
-306 GAAGAL
+306 
-312 KKMKE
+312 
-317 ADPSQADAIDK
+317 
-328 FQKSLKESVF
+328 
-338 NALNAKKKSLHGKVS
+338 NAKKKSLHGKIS
-353 VNGQLLESMTNA
+353 VNGQLLESMSNT

-389 NESVNTKNNIKNE
+389 NESLNTKNNIKNE

-434 QEAGNSGEFS
+434 QDAGNSGEFS

-457 EENKPDNETE
+457 EETKADNETE
-467 EKTEEPKSE
+467 EKAEDPKSE
-476 EPKSED
+476 ED
-482 APSEDAPS
+482 TPS
-490 EDTQSDEDSVEE
+490 EDTQSEEDSVEE

-535 EITDDTEDE
+535 EITDDAEEEDT
-544 PEENEEGET
+544 EENEDSET
-553 STEDK
+553 SSEDK

-578 SNLRRLFEADEETSE
+578 SNLRRLFEADEENSE

-607 NVGDAES
+607 NDVDTES

-664 EDEDSDENTTDA
+664 EDKDTDENTTDA

>member
-22 DMANDYPEVDYNELR
+22 DMANDYPQVDYNELR

-126 GEDSDDLGDDTDNL
+126 GDDSDDLDDDTYNLGDNSEF
-140 DLDDDSELGVDD
+140 DADDDDN
-152 EDDEDTIDLDDEDIV
+152 EDTIDLDDEDIV

-198 RNDRRSN
+198 RNDRRAN

-220 IKKGCCPGKN
+220 VKKGCCPGKN

-290 IEKNEKGDKFA
+290 IEKNDKGDKFA
-301 LTDVN
+301 LTDVS

-317 ADPSQADAIDK
+317 ADPSQAEAIDK

-338 NALNAKKKSLHGKVS
+338 NALNAKKKSLHSKVS

-373 VNAAK
+373 VNAVK
-378 NKLVSKLSNSL
+378 NKLVNKLSNSL
-389 NESVNTKNNIKNE
+389 NESLNTKNNIKNE

-434 QEAGNSGEFS
+434 QDAGNSGEFS

-457 EENKPDNETE
+457 EENKSDNETE

-476 EPKSED
+476 D
-482 APSEDAPS
+482 APSEDAP
-490 EDTQSDEDSVEE
+490 QDEESVEE

-544 PEENEEGET
+544 PEENEEGDT

-558 EDDKT
+558 DEDKA

-578 SNLRRLFEADEETSE
+578 SNLRRLFEADEENSE

-607 NVGDAES
+607 DDAEAKN

-655 EDSEDEDAT
+655 EDSDEDDAT
-664 EDEDSDENTTDA
+664 EDKDSDENTTDA

>member
-140 DLDDDSELGVDD
+140 DLDDDSELGVDG

-251 NSVKSIKDVIDS
+251 NSVKTIKDVIDS

-328 FQKSLKESVF
+328 FQKSLKESVY

-353 VNGQLLESMTNA
+353 VNGQLLESMTNV

-378 NKLVSKLSNSL
+378 NKLVNKLSNSL
-389 NESVNTKNNIKNE
+389 NESVNTKNTIKNE

-434 QEAGNSGEFS
+434 QDAGNSGEFS

-457 EENKPDNETE
+457 EENKSDNETE

-476 EPKSED
+476 D
-482 APSEDAPS
+482 APSEDAP
-490 EDTQSDEDSVEE
+490 QDEETVEE

-558 EDDKT
+558 EDDKA

-578 SNLRRLFEADEETSE
+578 SNLRRLFEADEENSE
-593 EKPEDAPEENSDET
+593 EKPEDAPEENSEET
-607 NVGDAES
+607 NDADAES

-655 EDSEDEDAT
+655 EDSDEEDVT
-664 EDEDSDENTTDA
+664 EDKDSDENTTDT
-676 DNTEGSTEEDTIDPS
+676 DNTEVSTEEDTIDPS

>member
-111 TEDLDDDSDLDLDVE
+111 TEDLDDDSELDLDVE
-126 GEDSDDLGDDTDNL
+126 GDDSDDLDDDTDNL
-140 DLDDDSELGVDD
+140 DLDDDSELGV
-152 EDDEDTIDLDDEDIV
+152 EDDDDTIDLDDEDIV

-173 TSKVLKEHFAN
+173 TSKVLKEHFSN
-184 VRRKKLLK
+184 IRRKKLLK

-220 IKKGCCPGKN
+220 VKKGCCPGKN

-290 IEKNEKGDKFA
+290 IEKNDKGDKFA

-353 VNGQLLESMTNA
+353 VNGQLLESMSNT

-389 NESVNTKNNIKNE
+389 NESVNTKNTIKNE

-457 EENKPDNETE
+457 EENKSDNETE
-467 EKTEEPKSE
+467 EKAE

-482 APSEDAPS
+482 APSEDAP
-490 EDTQSDEDSVEE
+490 QDEESVEE

-544 PEENEEGET
+544 PEEKEEGET

-558 EDDKT
+558 EDDKD
-563 DASEESKDTNEGVKY
+563 DASEETKDTNEGVKY

-607 NVGDAES
+607 NDGDAES

-664 EDEDSDENTTDA
+664 EDKDSDENTTDA

>member
-1 MFKKLFEG
+1 M
-9 MAADENIIKLNIT
+9 
-22 DMANDYPEVDYNELR
+22 
-37 DRLTDAGAVV
+37 
-47 DGQVGNGTIQEDGN
+47 
-61 GDMNVYMLVSGVDMA
+61 
-76 TVEDAVEEIV
+76 
-86 SEYEGVDG
+86 
-94 VDATEYLASNNI
+94 
-106 TGVED
+106 
-111 TEDLDDDSDLDLDVE
+111 
-126 GEDSDDLGDDTDNL
+126 
-140 DLDDDSELGVDD
+140 
-152 EDDEDTIDLDDEDIV
+152 
-167 EAVKRA
+167 
-173 TSKVLKEHFAN
+173 
-184 VRRKKLLK
+184 
-192 EHRELH
+192 
-198 RNDRRSN
+198 
-205 RFFVEGRLNEASTMN
+205 
-220 IKKGCCPGKN
+220 
-230 RRVNLL
+230 
-236 ESLKAQD
+236 
-243 ETKQEKLD
+243 
-251 NSVKSIKDVIDS
+251 
-263 VKGHSIGA
+263 
-271 QEVKDAFAKLKK
+271 
-283 EQKALSK
+283 
-290 IEKNEKGDKFA
+290 
-301 LTDVN
+301 
-306 GAAGAL
+306 
-312 KKMKE
+312 
-317 ADPSQADAIDK
+317 
-328 FQKSLKESVF
+328 
-338 NALNAKKKSLHGKVS
+338 NAKKKSLHGKIS
-353 VNGQLLESMTNA
+353 VNGQLLESMSNT

-378 NKLVSKLSNSL
+378 NKLVNKLSNSL

-434 QEAGNSGEFS
+434 QESGNSGEFS

-457 EENKPDNETE
+457 EEDKSDNETE

-476 EPKSED
+476 D
-482 APSEDAPS
+482 APSEDVP
-490 EDTQSDEDSVEE
+490 QDEESVEE

-558 EDDKT
+558 EEDKES
-563 DASEESKDTNEGVKY
+563 AEETKDTNEGVKY
-578 SNLRRLFEADEETSE
+578 SNLRRLFEADEENSE

-607 NVGDAES
+607 NDADAES

-664 EDEDSDENTTDA
+664 EDKDSDENTTDV

>member
-47 DGQVGNGTIQEDGN
+47 DGQVGNGAIQEDGN

-76 TVEDAVEEIV
+76 TVEDTVEEIV

-94 VDATEYLASNNI
+94 ADATEYLASNNI

-111 TEDLDDDSDLDLDVE
+111 TEDLDDDSDLDLDVDDD
-126 GEDSDDLGDDTDNL
+126 DSDDLDDDSDNL
-140 DLDDDSELGVDD
+140 DLDDDSELDVDD
-152 EDDEDTIDLDDEDIV
+152 EEDDDTIDLDDEDIV

-173 TSKVLKEHFAN
+173 TSKVLKEHLAKT
-184 VRRKKLLK
+184 RRHKRLLK
-192 EHRELH
+192 EHQELH
-198 RNDRRSN
+198 RNARRSE

-251 NSVKSIKDVIDS
+251 NSVKTIKDVIDS

-301 LTDVN
+301 LTDVS

-353 VNGQLLESMTNA
+353 VNGQLLESMSNT

-378 NKLVSKLSNSL
+378 NKLVNKLSNSL
-389 NESVNTKNNIKNE
+389 NESVNTKNTIKNE

-411 ILDEENTYRTY
+411 ILDEENTYF
-422 ATKYGLINEDEN
+422 IV
-434 QEAGNSGEFS
+434 SFS
-444 EEDLANMFGAGQG
+444 
-457 EENKPDNETE
+457 
-467 EKTEEPKSE
+467 
-476 EPKSED
+476 
-482 APSEDAPS
+482 
-490 EDTQSDEDSVEE
+490 
-502 VELARIVI
+502 
-510 TMQDKDAAEDL
+510 
-521 KASCVNAG
+521 
-529 IPEDVI
+529 
-535 EITDDTEDE
+535 
-544 PEENEEGET
+544 
-553 STEDK
+553 
-558 EDDKT
+558 
-563 DASEESKDTNEGVKY
+563 
-578 SNLRRLFEADEETSE
+578 
-593 EKPEDAPEENSDET
+593 
-607 NVGDAES
+607 
-614 EGHTKFILTNTD
+614 
-626 YALQLSKVL
+626 
-635 DDVYGITK
+635 
-643 EEFEDMIGGEIV
+643 
-655 EDSEDEDAT
+655 
-664 EDEDSDENTTDA
+664 
-676 DNTEGSTEEDTIDPS
+676 
-691 ELFKGM
+691 

>member
-37 DRLTDAGAVV
+37 DRLTDAGATV
-47 DGQVGNGTIQEDGN
+47 DGQVGNGAIQEDGN

-76 TVEDAVEEIV
+76 TVEDTVEEVV
-86 SEYEGVDG
+86 SEYEGVEG
-94 VDATEYLASNNI
+94 ADAQDYVVSDTI
-106 TGVED
+106 TGV
-111 TEDLDDDSDLDLDVE
+111 DDDTDDV
-126 GEDSDDLGDDTDNL
+126 DIDIDDVDDDVDIDIDDDTDNV
-140 DLDDDSELGVDD
+140 DVDIDDA
-152 EDDEDTIDLDDEDIV
+152 DIV

-173 TSKVLKEHFAN
+173 TNKILRESIYN
-184 VRRKKLLK
+184 RRGRRVN
-192 EHRELH
+192 ESYRTC
-198 RNDRRSN
+198 RNDR
-205 RFFVEGRLNEASTMN
+205 FFVNGRLNEASTMN

-236 ESLKAQD
+236 ESLKAVD
-243 ETKQEKLD
+243 DSKQEKLD
-251 NSVKSIKDVIDS
+251 KSIKTIKDIIDS

-317 ADPSQADAIDK
+317 ADPSQAEAIDK

-373 VNAAK
+373 VKAAK

-389 NESVNTKNNIKNE
+389 NESVNTKNTIKNE

-444 EEDLANMFGAGQG
+444 EEDLANMFGTGQG
-457 EENKPDNETE
+457 EETKSDNETE
-467 EKTEEPKSE
+467 GKTEETKSDEGSE
-476 EPKSED
+476 E
-482 APSEDAPS
+482 
-490 EDTQSDEDSVEE
+490 EE

-521 KASCVNAG
+521 KSSCIDAG
-529 IPEDVI
+529 IPEDAI
-535 EITDDTEDE
+535 EISEDTDEDE
-544 PEENEEGET
+544 KDSEETDNDSDSEENKPEEDNSENTEGN
-553 STEDK
+553 S
-558 EDDKT
+558 
-563 DASEESKDTNEGVKY
+563 DTNEGIKY
-578 SNLRRLFEADEETSE
+578 SNLRRLFEDEDSNSE
-593 EKPEDAPEENSDET
+593 EDNSNEEGNSEEDNND
-607 NVGDAES
+607 DADKDAD
-614 EGHTKFILTNTD
+614 GHVKFILTDTD

-635 DDVYGITK
+635 DDVYGISK

-655 EDSEDEDAT
+655 DDSEDEEAT
-664 EDEDSDENTTDA
+664 DDNSDKDENTTDA

>member
-111 TEDLDDDSDLDLDVE
+111 TEDLDDDSERDLDVE
-126 GEDSDDLGDDTDNL
+126 GDVSD
-140 DLDDDSELGVDD
+140 DLDDDTYNLGDNSEFDVDD
-152 EDDEDTIDLDDEDIV
+152 DDNEDTIDLDDEDIV

-198 RNDRRSN
+198 RNDRRAN

-220 IKKGCCPGKN
+220 VKKGCCPGKN

-290 IEKNEKGDKFA
+290 IEKNDKGDKFA

-353 VNGQLLESMTNA
+353 VNGQLLESMSNT

-378 NKLVSKLSNSL
+378 NKLVNKLSNSL
-389 NESVNTKNNIKNE
+389 NESLNTKNNIKNE

-434 QEAGNSGEFS
+434 QDAGNSGEFS

-457 EENKPDNETE
+457 EETKSDNETE

-476 EPKSED
+476 D
-482 APSEDAPS
+482 AQS

-544 PEENEEGET
+544 PEEKEEGET

-558 EDDKT
+558 DDDKA

-578 SNLRRLFEADEETSE
+578 SNLRRLFEADEENSE

-607 NVGDAES
+607 DDADAES

-655 EDSEDEDAT
+655 EDSDEDDAT
-664 EDEDSDENTTDA
+664 EDKDSDENTTDA

>member
-126 GEDSDDLGDDTDNL
+126 GDDSDDLDDDTYNLGDNSEFVA
-140 DLDDDSELGVDD
+140 DDDDN
-152 EDDEDTIDLDDEDIV
+152 EDTIDLDDEDIV

-198 RNDRRSN
+198 RNDRRAN

-220 IKKGCCPGKN
+220 VKKGCCPGKN

-290 IEKNEKGDKFA
+290 IEKNDKGDKFA
-301 LTDVN
+301 LTDVS

-317 ADPSQADAIDK
+317 ADPSQAEAIDK

-338 NALNAKKKSLHGKVS
+338 NALNAKKKSLHSKVS

-378 NKLVSKLSNSL
+378 NKLVNKLSNSL
-389 NESVNTKNNIKNE
+389 NESLNTKNNIKNE

-434 QEAGNSGEFS
+434 QDAGNSGEFS

-457 EENKPDNETE
+457 EENKSDNETE

-476 EPKSED
+476 D
-482 APSEDAPS
+482 APSEDAP
-490 EDTQSDEDSVEE
+490 QDEESVEE

-544 PEENEEGET
+544 PEENEEGDT

-558 EDDKT
+558 DEDKA

-578 SNLRRLFEADEETSE
+578 SNLRRLFEADEENSE

-607 NVGDAES
+607 DDAEAKN

-655 EDSEDEDAT
+655 EDSDEDDAT
-664 EDEDSDENTTDA
+664 EDKDSDENTTDA

>member
-37 DRLTDAGAVV
+37 DRLTDAGATV
-47 DGQVGNGTIQEDGN
+47 DGQVGNGAIQEDGN

-76 TVEDAVEEIV
+76 TVEDTVEDVV
-86 SEYEGVDG
+86 SEYEGVEG
-94 VDATEYLASNNI
+94 ADAQDYVVSDTI
-106 TGVED
+106 TGVD
-111 TEDLDDDSDLDLDVE
+111 
-126 GEDSDDLGDDTDNL
+126 DDTD
-140 DLDDDSELGVDD
+140 DVDIDIDDVDDDVDID
-152 EDDEDTIDLDDEDIV
+152 IEDDTDDVDIDIEDDTDDVNVDVDIDDADIV

-173 TSKVLKEHFAN
+173 TNKILRESIHN
-184 VRRKKLLK
+184 RRGRRVN
-192 EHRELH
+192 ESYRTR
-198 RNDRRSN
+198 RNDR
-205 RFFVEGRLNEASTMN
+205 FFVNGRLNEASTMN

-236 ESLKAQD
+236 ESLKAVD
-243 ETKQEKLD
+243 DSKQEKLD
-251 NSVKSIKDVIDS
+251 KSIKTIKDIIDS

-317 ADPSQADAIDK
+317 ADPSQAEAIDK

-373 VNAAK
+373 VKAAK

-389 NESVNTKNNIKNE
+389 NESVNTKNTIKNE

-444 EEDLANMFGAGQG
+444 EEDLANMFGTGQG
-457 EENKPDNETE
+457 EETKSDNETE
-467 EKTEEPKSE
+467 GKTEETKSDEGSE
-476 EPKSED
+476 E
-482 APSEDAPS
+482 
-490 EDTQSDEDSVEE
+490 EE

-521 KASCVNAG
+521 KSSCIDAG
-529 IPEDVI
+529 IPEDAI
-535 EITDDTEDE
+535 EISEDTDEDE
-544 PEENEEGET
+544 KDSEETDNDSDSEENKPEEDN
-553 STEDK
+553 
-558 EDDKT
+558 
-563 DASEESKDTNEGVKY
+563 SENTKGNSDTNEGIKY
-578 SNLRRLFEADEETSE
+578 SNLRRLFEDEDSNSE
-593 EKPEDAPEENSDET
+593 EDNSNEEGNSEEDNND
-607 NVGDAES
+607 DADKDAD
-614 EGHTKFILTNTD
+614 GHVKFILTDTD

-655 EDSEDEDAT
+655 EDSDDEDAT
-664 EDEDSDENTTDA
+664 EDKDSDENTADA
-676 DNTEGSTEEDTIDPS
+676 DNTDGSTEEDTIDPS

>member
-126 GEDSDDLGDDTDNL
+126 DEDSDDLDDDTYNLGDNSEF
-140 DLDDDSELGVDD
+140 DVDDDDN
-152 EDDEDTIDLDDEDIV
+152 EDTIDLDDEDIV

-198 RNDRRSN
+198 RNDRRAN
-205 RFFVEGRLNEASTMN
+205 RFFVEGRLNDASTMN
-220 IKKGCCPGKN
+220 VKKGCCPGKN

-290 IEKNEKGDKFA
+290 IEKNDKGDKFA
-301 LTDVN
+301 LTDVS

-317 ADPSQADAIDK
+317 ADPSQAEAIDK

-338 NALNAKKKSLHGKVS
+338 NALNAKKKSLHSKVS

-378 NKLVSKLSNSL
+378 NKLVNKLSNSL
-389 NESVNTKNNIKNE
+389 NESLNTKNNIKNE

-434 QEAGNSGEFS
+434 QDAGNSGEFS

-457 EENKPDNETE
+457 EETKSDNETE

-476 EPKSED
+476 D
-482 APSEDAPS
+482 AQS

-510 TMQDKDAAEDL
+510 TMQDKVAAEDL

-544 PEENEEGET
+544 PEEKEEGET

-558 EDDKT
+558 DDDKA

-578 SNLRRLFEADEETSE
+578 SNLRRLFEADEENSE

-607 NVGDAES
+607 DDAEAKN

-655 EDSEDEDAT
+655 EDSDEDDAT
-664 EDEDSDENTTDA
+664 EDKDSDENTTDA

>member
-37 DRLTDAGAVV
+37 DRLTDAGATV
-47 DGQVGNGTIQEDGN
+47 DGQVGNGAIQEDGN

-76 TVEDAVEEIV
+76 TVEDTVEDVV
-86 SEYEGVDG
+86 SEYEGVEG
-94 VDATEYLASNNI
+94 ADAQDYVVSDTI

-111 TEDLDDDSDLDLDVE
+111 DTDDVDIDIDDVDDDVDIDID
-126 GEDSDDLGDDTDNL
+126 DDTD
-140 DLDDDSELGVDD
+140 DVDID
-152 EDDEDTIDLDDEDIV
+152 IEDDTDDVNVDVDIDNADIV

-173 TSKVLKEHFAN
+173 TNKILRESIHN
-184 VRRKKLLK
+184 RRGRRVN
-192 EHRELH
+192 ESYRTR
-198 RNDRRSN
+198 RNDR
-205 RFFVEGRLNEASTMN
+205 FFVNGRLNEASTMN

-236 ESLKAQD
+236 ESLKAVD
-243 ETKQEKLD
+243 DSKQEKLD
-251 NSVKSIKDVIDS
+251 KSIKTIKDIIDS

-317 ADPSQADAIDK
+317 ADPSQAEAIDK

-373 VNAAK
+373 VKAAK

-389 NESVNTKNNIKNE
+389 NESVNTKNTIKNE

-444 EEDLANMFGAGQG
+444 EEDLANMFGTGQG
-457 EENKPDNETE
+457 EETKSDNETE
-467 EKTEEPKSE
+467 GKTEETKSDEGSE
-476 EPKSED
+476 E
-482 APSEDAPS
+482 
-490 EDTQSDEDSVEE
+490 EE

-521 KASCVNAG
+521 KSSCIDAG
-529 IPEDVI
+529 IPEDAI
-535 EITDDTEDE
+535 EISEDTDEDE
-544 PEENEEGET
+544 EGSEENDND
-553 STEDK
+553 SD
-558 EDDKT
+558 
-563 DASEESKDTNEGVKY
+563 SEENKSEEDNSEKTEENSDTNEGIKY
-578 SNLRRLFEADEETSE
+578 SNLRRLFEDEDS
-593 EKPEDAPEENSDET
+593 NSDED
-607 NVGDAES
+607 NSNEEGNSEEDNNNDDDKDAD
-614 EGHTKFILTNTD
+614 GHVKFILTDTD

-635 DDVYGITK
+635 DDVYGISK

-655 EDSEDEDAT
+655 DDSEDEEAT
-664 EDEDSDENTTDA
+664 DDNSDKDENTTDA